1 VNRVIRRP
9 GGFVLPLGA
18 LVALAA
24 FLVFNPLREDEDT
37 NAEKGNQQADYELYG
52 SRIDR
57 LDDAGQL
64 SLRLFTKTASH
75 LPSRAGTLL
84 TEVTLLQPN
93 EQAVPNRLQAPSGF
107 IPDDQ
112 SLPMRLAAPVRIE
125 IQDRHGG
132 LPWQLETGELEY
144 RSQTQQLHS
153 SAPVTLTQGDN
164 RLAAQALDADLRQ
177 GQVVLLGQVRARY
190 VP

>member
-9 GGFVLPLGA
+9 WGFLLPLA
-18 LVALAA
+18 ALAA
-24 FLVFNPLREDEDT
+24 FLAFNPLREERDT
-37 NAEKGNQQADYELYG
+37 NAENGNPQADYELHG

-64 SLRLFTKTASH
+64 SLRLFTTTASH
-75 LPSRAGTLL
+75 LPSLAGTTL

-93 EQAVPNRLQAPSGF
+93 QQAVPNRLQAPSGF

-125 IQDRHGG
+125 IQDHHAG
-132 LPWQLETGELEY
+132 LPWRLEAGELEY

-153 SAPVTLTQGDN
+153 SAPVIVMQGDN

-177 GQVVLLGQVRARY
+177 GQVVLLGQVRALY

>member
-1 VNRVIRRP
+1 MNRAIRRP
-9 GGFVLPLGA
+9 WGFLLPLG
-18 LVALAA
+18 ALAA
-24 FLVFNPLREDEDT
+24 FLVFNPLRENDDT
-37 NAEKGNQQADYELYG
+37 DAEKGNPQADYELHG

-57 LDDAGQL
+57 LDDAGRL

-75 LPSRAGTLL
+75 LPLLAGTTL

-125 IQDRHGG
+125 IQDPHAG
-132 LPWQLETGELEY
+132 LPWRLVTGDLEY

-153 SAPVTLTQGDN
+153 SAPVILTQGDN

>member
-1 VNRVIRRP
+1 MNRAIRRP
-9 GGFVLPLGA
+9 WGFLLPLGA
-18 LVALAA
+18 LAA
-24 FLVFNPLREDEDT
+24 FLAFNPLREERDAD
-37 NAEKGNQQADYELYG
+37 AENGNPQADYELHG

-64 SLRLFTKTASH
+64 SLRLFTKIASH
-75 LPSRAGTLL
+75 LPSLAGTTL

-125 IQDRHGG
+125 IQDRHAG

-153 SAPVTLTQGDN
+153 NAPVTLTQGDN
-164 RLAAQALDADLRQ
+164 RLAAQGIDADLRQ